1 MASSGNFATWNPLA
15 RTNPSLSY
23 AGSTFLQGNT
33 KFAGTTGGNSV
44 GMSTLYMTSGKWY
57 AEFYQSGSPAGGWP
71 AYGIIKAENAT
82 EAQNVS
88 NIQNKTYESHI
99 THTGY
104 HSKFGDTNSGTNT
117 GDTFTAGDI
126 IQIAVDID
134 AGKAW
139 WGKNNTWTQSGDPA
153 NGNNPNDT
161 FTAGTEITFYTSAYN
176 GCGYIIINAG
186 QDDTFG
192 GAITATGNA
201 DGNGFGVFK
210 YAPPTGFLSLASSNL
225 SISDDID
232 PAQTDDDYP
241 SKQFGVVTYTGSS
254 TSAQTITGLGF
265 KPDLV
270 WAKMTNSSQ
279 RNFLTDT
286 NRGITKHLFSDASS
300 DEETDSSMGNTNP
313 IYTAFNDDGFVFGT
327 SGSGPNDSSRQYVAW
342 CWKGA
347 GGVNASNAE
356 GSTTCST
363 QANVK
368 GGFSILTYTG
378 TGSAAT
384 LGHGLDSAP
393 EFILAKR
400 RSSPDQTWK
409 TYHVSMGATKYLT
422 LNDGTSQ
429 GTSSGMWNDTAPST
443 TLISIGNES
452 NVSTTSKDYVIY
464 AWHGVEGYSKFGS
477 YVGNGNSDGSFVYT
491 GFRPRMIFTKRFDG
505 GTENWGVF
513 DTARATYNP
522 TSAHSD
528 GQIVWDTTSA
538 GTAGSTHGVDFL
550 SNGFKLRGTGGL
562 NNQSGGEYIYGAWG
576 DVSFKYNNT
585 F

>member
-192 GAITATGNA
+192 GAITAAGNA

-210 YAPPTGFLSLASSNL
+210 YAPPTGFLAPCSGNL
-225 SISDDID
+225 SVSDDID

-241 SKQFGVVTYTGSS
+241 SKQFGIGLYTGQSGGGNS
-254 TSAQTITGLGF
+254 VVCGF
-265 KPDLV
+265 QPDLI
-270 WAKMTNSSQ
+270 WGKL
-279 RNFLTDT
+279 R
-286 NRGITKHLFSDASS
+286 
-300 DEETDSSMGNTNP
+300 
-313 IYTAFNDDGFVFGT
+313 
-327 SGSGPNDSSRQYVAW
+327 SGSQTGILIDSSRGQGILFSAITNAEQTSNGPFISSYNSDGFTFGSSGSNPNDNGGSYVAW
-342 CWKGA
+342 CWRA
-347 GGVNASNAE
+347 NGG
-356 GSTTCST
+356 TTTSDSSGDIT
-363 QANVK
+363 VTRQTNDAAK
-368 GGFSILTYTG
+368 FSILTYTG
-378 TGSAAT
+378 SGSSGNTIAHGLGVKPAMTIIKQRNSSNGWNVWHQGYNNGDYDSFGELNSSAAWNANQ
-384 LGHGLDSAP
+384 GSNGPFSAAP
-393 EFILAKR
+393 GT
-400 RSSPDQTWK
+400 D
-409 TYHVSMGATKYLT
+409 YLT
-422 LNDGTSQ
+422 LTAYGQVNG
-429 GTSSGMWNDTAPST
+429 SSNT
-443 TLISIGNES
+443 
-452 NVSTTSKDYVIY
+452 YVCY
-464 AWHGVEGYSKFGS
+464 TWADVEGMQKFGS
-477 YVGNGNSDGSFVYT
+477 YEGNGNADGPFIYT
-491 GFRPRMIFTKRFDG
+491 GFRPRLLFMKNADTSGRRWTILDSARNTSNLVDSVV
-505 GTENWGVF
+505 NW
-513 DTARATYNP
+513 DESQAEYDSSAR
-522 TSAHSD
+522 
-528 GQIVWDTTSA
+528 
-538 GTAGSTHGVDFL
+538 GVDIL
-550 SNGFKLRGTGGL
+550 SNGFKIRGTDSD
-562 NNQSGGEYIYGAWG
+562 NNTSGNTYVFGAWG
-576 DVSFKYNNT
+576 DVPFKYNNT